1 MELFKKRQVQKK
13 KKKIKIVDITSY
25 LSPMPWE
32 EQK

>member
-1 MELFKKRQVQKK
+1 MEYGSLNSSKSKKN
-13 KKKIKIVDITSY
+13 KIVQITSY

>member
-1 MELFKKRQVQKK
+1 MKNEIVYLAGSP
-13 KKKIKIVDITSY
+13 KKIKIVQITSY